1 METGTEFGVIA
12 IKHKENDD
20 HEHEHVTRPLIA
32 FPCRTLQ
39 TSFSLDKEL
48 SPVKNG
54 AEPGRVG
61 PSCAE
66 CADDPG

>member
-12 IKHKENDD
+12 IKHKENDG

-48 SPVKNG
+48 S
-54 AEPGRVG
+54 
-61 PSCAE
+61 
-66 CADDPG
+66 